1 MSFQYGVWLPV
12 ACAVMSK
19 VSPVFGL
26 IDCNSFYASC
36 ERVFRPDLAKVP
48 IVVLSNNDGCVI
60 ARSYDAKPFVK
71 MGEPYF
77 QIKHKLRQHGIIAFS
92 SNYALYG
99 DMSERVMTLIES
111 MAPAV
116 EVYSIDEAFA
126 DLTGIS
132 DLDGLGRRIRSRVLR
147 CTGIPVGVGIAP
159 TKTLAKLANHT
170 AKRLQAHTGGV
181 VNICDPIKRAWVLR
195 NTDVAEVWGVGRKMK
210 MHLDAMGIKTAMDLA
225 KSDPWTLRKNFSVV
239 IEKTA
244 RELAGTP
251 CLELDE
257 PDPPKQE
264 ICCSRMFGKR
274 LKELPP
280 IKEAVATYM
289 MRASEKLRAQNSL
302 CKKIRVSIRTGM
314 FNPEEAKYANG
325 VVVDLPYPTDDVRLL
340 INLAVDAL
348 DRLFRPGFNYS
359 KAEVMLLNLCQP
371 GEYTDDLFAT
381 SQPAEASRVMAVL
394 DQINGRWGRGTVRAA
409 SVPINPD
416 WGMRREMMSQSYT
429 TRLDQLW
436 KISCH

>member
-1 MSFQYGVWLPV
+1 
-12 ACAVMSK
+12 MSK
-19 VSPVFGL
+19 RVPVFGL

-60 ARSYDAKPFVK
+60 ARSYDAKPYVK

-77 QIKHKLRQHGIIAFS
+77 QIKHKLKQHGIVPFS

-111 MAPAV
+111 MVPAV
-116 EVYSIDEAFA
+116 EVYSIDEAFVE
-126 DLTGIS
+126 LTGIN
-132 DLDGLGRRIRSRVLR
+132 DLDGLGRKIRSRVLS
-147 CTGIPVGVGIAP
+147 CAGIPVGVGIAQ

-170 AKRLQAHTGGV
+170 AKRLQAQTGGV
-181 VNICDPIKRAWVLR
+181 VNICEPAKRDWVLR
-195 NTDVAEVWGVGRKMK
+195 NTDVSEVWGIGRRMK
-210 MHLDAMGIKTAMDLA
+210 AHLDTLGIKSAMDLA
-225 KSDPWTLRKNFSVV
+225 KADPWTLRKNFSVV

-251 CLELDE
+251 CLELDD

-264 ICCSRMFGKR
+264 ICCSRMFGTR
-274 LKELPP
+274 LTELAP

-289 MRASEKLRAQNSL
+289 MRASEKLRAQKSL
-302 CKKIRVSIRTGM
+302 CKKVRVSIRTGM

-325 VVVDLPYPTDDVRLL
+325 VVIDMPYPTDDVRLL
-340 INLAVDAL
+340 TRAAVDAL
-348 DRLFRPGFNYS
+348 DRVYRPGFKYS
-359 KAEVMLLNLCQP
+359 KAEVLLMSLCQP
-371 GEYTDDLFAT
+371 GEYTDDLFAA
-381 SQPAEASRVMAVL
+381 SQPTKSTRVMAVL
-394 DQINGRWGRGTVRAA
+394 DQINERWGRGTLRAA
-409 SVPINPD
+409 SVPSSPA
-416 WGMRREMMSQSYT
+416 WAMRREMMSQSYT

-436 KISCH
+436 TINCR

>member
-1 MSFQYGVWLPV
+1 
-12 ACAVMSK
+12 MSK
-19 VSPVFGL
+19 VTPVFGL

-60 ARSYDAKPFVK
+60 ARSYDAKPYVK

-77 QIKHKLRQHGIIAFS
+77 QIKHKLKQHGIIPFS

-111 MAPAV
+111 MVPAV
-116 EVYSIDEAFA
+116 EVYSIDEAFV
-126 DLTGIS
+126 DLTGIN
-132 DLDGLGRRIRSRVLR
+132 DVDGLGRKIRSQVLR
-147 CTGIPVGVGIAP
+147 CTGIPVGVGIAH

-170 AKRLQAHTGGV
+170 AKRLQAQTGGV
-181 VNICDPIKRAWVLR
+181 VNICDPIKRDWVLR
-195 NTDVAEVWGVGRKMK
+195 NTDVAEVWGVGRRMK
-210 MHLDAMGIKTAMDLA
+210 VHLDGLGIKTAMDLA
-225 KSDPWTLRKNFSVV
+225 KADPWTLRKNFSVV

-251 CLELDE
+251 CLELDV

-289 MRASEKLRAQNSL
+289 MRASEKLRAQKSL

-314 FNPEEAKYANG
+314 FNPDEAKYANG

-340 INLAVDAL
+340 TKAAIDAL
-348 DRLFRPGFNYS
+348 DRVFRPGFSYS
-359 KAEVMLLNLCQP
+359 KAEVMLMNLCQP
-371 GEYTDDLFAT
+371 SEYTGDLFAV
-381 SQPAEASRVMAVL
+381 SQPAEATRVMAVL
-394 DQINGRWGRGTVRAA
+394 DEINGRWGRGTLRAA
-409 SVPINPD
+409 SVPSKPD

-436 KISCH
+436 TVNCR

>member
-1 MSFQYGVWLPV
+1 M
-12 ACAVMSK
+12 
-19 VSPVFGL
+19 FGL
-26 IDCNSFYASC
+26 VDCNSFYASC

-60 ARSYDAKPFVK
+60 ARSYDAKPFVQ

-77 QIKHKLRQHGIIAFS
+77 QIKHKLRQHGIVAFS

-99 DMSERVMTLIES
+99 DMSERVMTLIEA
-111 MAPAV
+111 MVPAV

-126 DLTGIS
+126 DLTGI
-132 DLDGLGRRIRSRVLR
+132 DGLDALGRQIRSQVLR

-170 AKRLQAHTGGV
+170 AKRLQAQTGGV
-181 VNICDPIKRAWVLR
+181 VNICDPMKRDWVLR
-195 NTDVAEVWGVGRKMK
+195 NTDVGEVWGVGRRMK
-210 MHLDAMGIKTAMDLA
+210 VHLNTLGIKTAMDLA
-225 KSDPWTLRKNFSVV
+225 RADAWSLRKHFSVV

-274 LKELPP
+274 LTELAP

-289 MRASEKLRAQNSL
+289 MRASEKLRAQKTL

-314 FNPEEAKYANG
+314 FNPDEAKYANG
-325 VVVDLPYPTDDVRLL
+325 VVVDLAYPTDDVRLL
-340 INLAVDAL
+340 TTAAVGAL
-348 DRLFRPGFNYS
+348 DRVFRPGFKYS
-359 KAEVMLLNLCQP
+359 KAEVLLLSLCQP
-371 GEYTDDLFAT
+371 GEYTDDLFAP
-381 SQPAEASRVMAVL
+381 SQPADATRVMTVL
-394 DQINGRWGRGTVRAA
+394 DQINERWGRGTLRSA
-409 SVPINPD
+409 SVPSHPE
-416 WGMRREMMSQSYT
+416 WAMRRELMSRSYT

-436 KISCH
+436 TVDCR

>member
-1 MSFQYGVWLPV
+1 
-12 ACAVMSK
+12 MSK
-19 VSPVFGL
+19 VTPVFGL

-60 ARSYDAKPFVK
+60 ARSYDAKPYVK

-77 QIKHKLRQHGIIAFS
+77 QIKHKLKQHGIVPFS

-111 MAPAV
+111 MVPAV
-116 EVYSIDEAFA
+116 EVYSIDEAFV
-126 DLTGIS
+126 DLTGIN
-132 DLDGLGRRIRSRVLR
+132 DFDGLGRKIRSQVLR
-147 CTGIPVGVGIAP
+147 CTGIPVGVGIAH
-159 TKTLAKLANHT
+159 TKTLAKLANYT
-170 AKRLQAHTGGV
+170 AKRLQAQTGGV
-181 VNICDPIKRAWVLR
+181 VNICDPIKRDWVLR
-195 NTDVAEVWGVGRKMK
+195 NTDVAEVWGVGRRMK
-210 MHLDAMGIKTAMDLA
+210 VHLDGLGIKTAMDLA
-225 KSDPWTLRKNFSVV
+225 KADPWTLRKNFSVV

-251 CLELDE
+251 CLELDV

-289 MRASEKLRAQNSL
+289 MRASEKLRAQKSL

-314 FNPEEAKYANG
+314 FNPDEAKYANG

-340 INLAVDAL
+340 TKAAIDAL
-348 DRLFRPGFNYS
+348 DRVFRPGFSYS
-359 KAEVMLLNLCQP
+359 KAEVMLMNLCQP
-371 GEYTDDLFAT
+371 GEYTGDLFAV
-381 SQPAEASRVMAVL
+381 SQPAEATRVMAVL
-394 DQINGRWGRGTVRAA
+394 DEINGRWGRGTLRAA
-409 SVPINPD
+409 SVPSNPD

-436 KISCH
+436 TVNCR

>member
-1 MSFQYGVWLPV
+1 
-12 ACAVMSK
+12 MSK
-19 VSPVFGL
+19 TMPVFGL

-77 QIKHKLRQHGIIAFS
+77 QIKHKLKQHGIIAFS

-111 MAPAV
+111 MVPTV
-116 EVYSIDEAFA
+116 EVYSIDEAFV
-126 DLTGIS
+126 DLTGII
-132 DLDGLGRRIRSRVLR
+132 DLDSLGRQIRAQVLR
-147 CTGIPVGVGIAP
+147 CAGIPVGVGIAH

-170 AKRLQAHTGGV
+170 AKRLQAQTGGV
-181 VNICDPIKRAWVLR
+181 VNICDPAKRDWVLR
-195 NTDVAEVWGVGRKMK
+195 NTDVSEVWGVGRRMK
-210 MHLDAMGIKTAMDLA
+210 AHLDTMGIKSAMDLA
-225 KSDPWTLRKNFSVV
+225 KADPWTLRKNFSVV

-244 RELAGTP
+244 RELAGTS

-264 ICCSRMFGKR
+264 ICCSRMFGTR
-274 LKELPP
+274 LTELAP

-302 CKKIRVSIRTGM
+302 CKKVRVSIRTGM

-325 VVVDLPYPTDDVRLL
+325 MVIDMPYPTDDVRLL
-340 INLAVDAL
+340 TKAAVNAL
-348 DRLFRPGFNYS
+348 DRVYRPGFKYS
-359 KAEVMLLNLCQP
+359 KAEVLLMSLCQP
-371 GEYTDDLFAT
+371 GEYTDDLFAA
-381 SQPAEASRVMAVL
+381 SQPTESTKVMAVL
-394 DQINGRWGRGTVRAA
+394 DQINERWGRGTLRAA
-409 SVPINPD
+409 SVPSNPG
-416 WGMRREMMSQSYT
+416 WAMRREMMSQSYT

-436 KISCH
+436 TINCK

>member
-1 MSFQYGVWLPV
+1 
-12 ACAVMSK
+12 MSK
-19 VSPVFGL
+19 QVPVFGL

-60 ARSYDAKPFVK
+60 ARSYDAKPYVK

-77 QIKHKLRQHGIIAFS
+77 QIKHKLKQHGIVPFS

-111 MAPAV
+111 MVPAV
-116 EVYSIDEAFA
+116 EVYSIDEAFV
-126 DLTGIS
+126 DLAGIT
-132 DLDGLGRRIRSRVLR
+132 DLDGLGRQIRSQVLR
-147 CTGIPVGVGIAP
+147 CAGIPVGVGIAQ

-170 AKRLQAHTGGV
+170 AKRLQAQTGGV
-181 VNICDPIKRAWVLR
+181 VNICDPTKRDWVLR
-195 NTDVAEVWGVGRKMK
+195 NTDVSEVWGVGRRMK
-210 MHLDAMGIKTAMDLA
+210 AHLDTMGIKSAMDLA
-225 KSDPWTLRKNFSVV
+225 KADPWTLRKNFSVV

-264 ICCSRMFGKR
+264 ICCSRMFGTR
-274 LKELPP
+274 LTELAP

-302 CKKIRVSIRTGM
+302 CKKVRVSIRTGM

-325 VVVDLPYPTDDVRLL
+325 VVIDMPYPTDDVRLL
-340 INLAVDAL
+340 TKAAVDAL
-348 DRLFRPGFNYS
+348 DRVYRPGFKYS
-359 KAEVMLLNLCQP
+359 KAEVLLMNLCQP
-371 GEYTDDLFAT
+371 GEYTDDLFAA
-381 SQPAEASRVMAVL
+381 SQPTESTKVMAVL
-394 DQINGRWGRGTVRAA
+394 DQINERWGRGTLRAA
-409 SVPINPD
+409 SVPNNPG
-416 WGMRREMMSQSYT
+416 WAMRREMMSQSYT

-436 KISCH
+436 TVNCR

>member
-1 MSFQYGVWLPV
+1 
-12 ACAVMSK
+12 MSK
-19 VSPVFGL
+19 PAPVFGL

-77 QIKHKLRQHGIIAFS
+77 QIKNKLRQQGIVAFS

-111 MAPAV
+111 MVPAV

-126 DLTGIS
+126 DLTGIEG
-132 DLDGLGRRIRSRVLR
+132 LDVLGRRIRSQVLR

-170 AKRLQAHTGGV
+170 AKRLQAQTGGV
-181 VNICDPIKRAWVLR
+181 VNICDPVKRDWVLR
-195 NTDVAEVWGVGRKMK
+195 NTDVGEVWVVGRRMK
-210 MHLDAMGIKTAMDLA
+210 EHLNTLGIKSAMDLA
-225 KSDPWTLRKNFSVV
+225 KADAWSLRKHFSVV

-264 ICCSRMFGKR
+264 ICCSRMFGMR
-274 LKELPP
+274 LKELAP

-325 VVVDLPYPTDDVRLL
+325 VVVELPYPTDDVRLL
-340 INLAVDAL
+340 TKAAVDSL
-348 DRLFRPGFNYS
+348 DRIFRTGFKYS
-359 KAEVMLLNLCQP
+359 KAEVTLLNLCQH

-381 SQPAEASRVMAVL
+381 SQPAEATRVMTVL
-394 DQINGRWGRGTVRAA
+394 DQINGRWGRGTLRSA
-409 SVPINPD
+409 SVPSTPD
-416 WGMRREMMSQSYT
+416 WAMRREMMSQNYT
-429 TRLDQLW
+429 TKLDQLW
-436 KISCH
+436 SITCK

>member
-1 MSFQYGVWLPV
+1 
-12 ACAVMSK
+12 MSK
-19 VSPVFGL
+19 VTPVFGL

-60 ARSYDAKPFVK
+60 ARSYDAKPYVK

-77 QIKHKLRQHGIIAFS
+77 QIKHKLKQHGIVPFS

-111 MAPAV
+111 MVPAV
-116 EVYSIDEAFA
+116 EVYSIDEAFV
-126 DLTGIS
+126 DLAGIN
-132 DLDGLGRRIRSRVLR
+132 DLDGLGRKIRSQVLR
-147 CTGIPVGVGIAP
+147 CTGIPVGVGIAH

-170 AKRLQAHTGGV
+170 AKRLQGQTGGV
-181 VNICDPIKRAWVLR
+181 VNICDPIKRDWVLR
-195 NTDVAEVWGVGRKMK
+195 NTDVAEVWGVGRRMK
-210 MHLDAMGIKTAMDLA
+210 VHLDGMGIKTAMDLA
-225 KSDPWTLRKNFSVV
+225 KADPWMLRKNFSVV

-280 IKEAVATYM
+280 IREAVATYM
-289 MRASEKLRAQNSL
+289 MRASEKLRAQRSL

-314 FNPEEAKYANG
+314 FNPDEAKYANG
-325 VVVDLPYPTDDVRLL
+325 VVIDLPYPTDDVRLL
-340 INLAVDAL
+340 TTAAVDAL
-348 DRLFRPGFNYS
+348 DRVFRPDFSYS

-381 SQPAEASRVMAVL
+381 SQPTEATRVMAVL
-394 DQINGRWGRGTVRAA
+394 DEINGRWGRGTLRAA
-409 SVPINPD
+409 SVPSNPG
-416 WGMRREMMSQSYT
+416 WGMRREMLSQSYT

-436 KISCH
+436 TVNCR

>member
-1 MSFQYGVWLPV
+1 
-12 ACAVMSK
+12 MSK
-19 VSPVFGL
+19 VPSIFGL

-77 QIKHKLRQHGIIAFS
+77 QIKHKLKQHGIVPFS

-111 MAPAV
+111 MVPAV

-126 DLTGIS
+126 DLTGIN
-132 DLDGLGRRIRSRVLR
+132 DVDGLGRKIRSQVLR
-147 CTGIPVGVGIAP
+147 CTGIPVGVGIAH

-170 AKRLQAHTGGV
+170 AKRLQVQTGGV
-181 VNICDPIKRAWVLR
+181 VNICDPVKWDWVLR
-195 NTDVAEVWGVGRKMK
+195 NTDVAEVWGVGRRMK
-210 MHLDAMGIKTAMDLA
+210 MHLNGLGIKTAMDLA
-225 KSDPWTLRKNFSVV
+225 KADAWSLRKNFSVV

-244 RELAGTP
+244 RELAGTS

-257 PDPPKQE
+257 PNPPKQE

-274 LKELPP
+274 LKKLPP

-289 MRASEKLRAQNSL
+289 MRASEKLRAQKSL

-314 FNPEEAKYANG
+314 FYPEEAKYASG

-340 INLAVDAL
+340 TTAAVDAL
-348 DRLFRPGFNYS
+348 DRVFRFGFSYS
-359 KAEVMLLNLCQP
+359 KAEVMLLDLCQP
-371 GEYTDDLFAT
+371 GEYTDDLFAS
-381 SQPAEASRVMAVL
+381 SQPTQATKVMSVL
-394 DQINGRWGRGTVRAA
+394 DEINSRWGRGHCVRLLYLGHRTGICA
-409 SVPINPD
+409 
-416 WGMRREMMSQSYT
+416 GE
-429 TRLDQLW
+429 
-436 KISCH
+436 

>member
-1 MSFQYGVWLPV
+1 
-12 ACAVMSK
+12 MSK
-19 VSPVFGL
+19 KPEPVFAL

-36 ERVFRPDLAKVP
+36 ERVFRPDLARVP

-77 QIKHKLRQHGIIAFS
+77 QIKHKLKQHGIVPFS

-111 MAPAV
+111 MVPAV

-132 DLDGLGRRIRSRVLR
+132 NLDALGRQIRSQVLR
-147 CTGIPVGVGIAP
+147 CTGIPVGVGIAR

-170 AKRLQAHTGGV
+170 AKRLQAETGGV
-181 VNICDPIKRAWVLR
+181 VDICDPFKRDWVLR
-195 NTDVAEVWGVGRKMK
+195 NTDVSEVWGVGRRMK
-210 MHLDAMGIKTAMDLA
+210 MHLDALGIKTAMDLA
-225 KSDPWTLRKNFSVV
+225 KADPWMLRKKFSVV

-274 LKELPP
+274 LTELAP

-289 MRASEKLRAQNSL
+289 MRASEKLRAQDSV

-314 FNPEEAKYANG
+314 FNPEEAKFANG

-340 INLAVDAL
+340 TKAAVDAL
-348 DRLFRPGFNYS
+348 ERVYRPGFNYS

-371 GEYTDDLFAT
+371 GEYTDDLFAV
-381 SQPAEASRVMAVL
+381 SQPSEATKVMAVL
-394 DQINGRWGRGTVRAA
+394 DKINGRWGRGTLRAA
-409 SVPINPD
+409 SVPSNPD
-416 WGMRREMMSQSYT
+416 WAMRREMMSQSFT
-429 TRLDQLW
+429 TRIDQLW
-436 KISCH
+436 TVQCR

>member
-1 MSFQYGVWLPV
+1 MSNVP
-12 ACAVMSK
+12 
-19 VSPVFGL
+19 PVFGL

-60 ARSYDAKPFVK
+60 ARSYDAKPYVK

-77 QIKHKLRQHGIIAFS
+77 QIKHKLKQHGIVPFS

-111 MAPAV
+111 MVPAV
-116 EVYSIDEAFA
+116 EVYSIDEAFV
-126 DLTGIS
+126 DLTGIN
-132 DLDGLGRRIRSRVLR
+132 DLDALGRKIRSQVLR
-147 CTGIPVGVGIAP
+147 CTGIPVGVGIAH

-170 AKRLQAHTGGV
+170 AKRLQAQTGGV
-181 VNICDPIKRAWVLR
+181 VNICDPIKRDWVLR
-195 NTDVAEVWGVGRKMK
+195 NTDVAEVWGVGRRMK
-210 MHLDAMGIKTAMDLA
+210 MHLDGMGIKTAMDLA
-225 KSDPWTLRKNFSVV
+225 KADPWTLRKNFSVV

-274 LKELPP
+274 LKELTP

-314 FNPEEAKYANG
+314 FNPDEAKYANG

-340 INLAVDAL
+340 TTAAVNAL
-348 DRLFRPGFNYS
+348 DRVFRFGFSYS
-359 KAEVMLLNLCQP
+359 KAEVILLNLCQP
-371 GEYTDDLFAT
+371 SEYTDDLFAT
-381 SQPAEASRVMAVL
+381 SQPTEATRVMAVL
-394 DQINGRWGRGTVRAA
+394 DEINGRWGRGTLRAA
-409 SVPINPD
+409 SVPSNPD

-436 KISCH
+436 TVNCR

>member
-1 MSFQYGVWLPV
+1 
-12 ACAVMSK
+12 MSK
-19 VSPVFGL
+19 HNEPVFAL

-77 QIKHKLRQHGIIAFS
+77 QIKHKLRQHGIVAFS

-99 DMSERVMTLIES
+99 DMSERVMSLIES
-111 MAPAV
+111 MVPAV

-126 DLTGIS
+126 DLTGINS
-132 DLDGLGRRIRSRVLR
+132 LEQFGRQIRAQVLR
-147 CTGIPVGVGIAP
+147 CTGIPVGVGIAS

-170 AKRLQAHTGGV
+170 AKRLQAQTGGV
-181 VNICDPIKRAWVLR
+181 VDITDPAKRDWVLR
-195 NTDVAEVWGVGRKMK
+195 NTDVAEVWGVGRRMK
-210 MHLDAMGIKTAMDLA
+210 VHLDGMGIKSAMDLA
-225 KSDPWTLRKNFSVV
+225 RADPWTLRKNFSVV

-274 LKELPP
+274 LTELAP

-325 VVVDLPYPTDDVRLL
+325 VLVELPYPTNDVRLMTKM
-340 INLAVDAL
+340 AVEAL
-348 DRLFRPGFNYS
+348 DRVFRPGFKYS
-359 KAEVMLLNLCQP
+359 KAEVMLLNLCQR
-371 GEYTDDLFAT
+371 GEYTGDLFAVA
-381 SQPAEASRVMAVL
+381 QPSETDKVMKVL
-394 DQINGRWGRGTVRAA
+394 DQINNRWGRGTLRAA
-409 SVPINPD
+409 SVPTNPD

-429 TRLDQLW
+429 TKLDQLW
-436 KISCH
+436 KVSCN